1 MDKQIVN
8 LNFLDREVSL
18 FKNARSN
25 MEQLESDI
33 NTILEQNTKVEK
45 HELEKAIENYNGKV
59 KHILETE
66 EIKSKTNKLEHY
78 SDIMNESIKKAFETY
93 KKALGIIDKQNN
105 LTLEKKAEYKKLLYR
120 KIIERFLNEDEI
132 SMFDNLINMMGNENV
147 MVMNGNRMLSQ

>member
-45 HELEKAIENYNGKV
+45 QELEKAIENYNGKV
-59 KHILETE
+59 KNILETE
-66 EIKSKTNKLEHY
+66 EIKSKTNKLEQY

-93 KKALGIIDKQNN
+93 KKALCIIDKQTN
-105 LTLEKKAEYKKLLYR
+105 LTLEKKEDYKKLLYR

-132 SMFDNLINMMGNENV
+132 SMFDNLINMMGNGNV

>member
-25 MEQLESDI
+25 IEQLETDI
-33 NTILEQNTKVEK
+33 NNILEQNTKEEK
-45 HELEKAIENYNGKV
+45 HQLEKAIENYNGKV
-59 KHILETE
+59 KTILESNE
-66 EIKSKTNKLEHY
+66 VKCKTDKLDQY

-93 KKALGIIDKQNN
+93 KKALTMIDKQPN
-105 LTLEKKAEYKKLLYR
+105 LTLEKKAEYKKILYR

-132 SMFDNLINMMGNENV
+132 SMFDNLINMMGNGNI
-147 MVMNGNRMLSQ
+147 MILNGNRMISR

>member
-93 KKALGIIDKQNN
+93 KKALDIIDKQTN

-132 SMFDNLINMMGNENV
+132 SMFDNLINMMGNGNV
-147 MVMNGNRMLSQ
+147 MVMNENRMLSQ